1 VFIINSITHIESTK
15 NRKKAIWKVRF
26 CEKIQITE
34 EEGKT
39 YRPERVNK
47 MQSMR
52 HPPTQKYI
60 ISFSCML
67 IFLSNATIGNSSEEQ
82 TFQGQPG
89 DYAPLTLQLQP
100 NIDQIRNNRL
110 TAETLYKQLQL
121 LDRLITH
128 HHPFS
133 RTSQLERL
141 YIPKSKDED
150 EVLRNKRDDDNE
162 ELQEEHHP
170 YLFGNPIS
178 QHFFPLMISQ
188 NRPPFEH
195 TLSDENEYPK
205 KNNAKRNWRP
215 FQRKKDGRNKHQGHR
230 LIRPAIDINPNHF
243 KNGNSVYKNSFQQ
256 NDGTRNK
263 EREGMTISVTQNLD
277 ILRRRIL
284 KEIALR
290 ERQRTQKEVMMKNKG
305 LLGNIGK

>member
-1 VFIINSITHIESTK
+1 
-15 NRKKAIWKVRF
+15 
-26 CEKIQITE
+26 
-34 EEGKT
+34 
-39 YRPERVNK
+39 
-47 MQSMR
+47 
-52 HPPTQKYI
+52 
-60 ISFSCML
+60 
-67 IFLSNATIGNSSEEQ
+67 
-82 TFQGQPG
+82 
-89 DYAPLTLQLQP
+89 
-100 NIDQIRNNRL
+100 
-110 TAETLYKQLQL
+110 
-121 LDRLITH
+121 
-128 HHPFS
+128 
-133 RTSQLERL
+133 
-141 YIPKSKDED
+141 
-150 EVLRNKRDDDNE
+150 
-162 ELQEEHHP
+162 
-170 YLFGNPIS
+170 
-178 QHFFPLMISQ
+178 MISQ

-195 TLSDENEYPK
+195 TLSDANEYPK